1 MVHALVY
8 WRQQFRSHSTD
19 LASHPALNLSLKP
32 PLSYYTPARKTLLK
46 CKADAVILLNAQKR
60 LLTTHRP
67 ASGCV
72 PGLRRLEQRSGA
84 FLRSDALSSVRV
96 PSWAPMPWAAFRCLP
111 ALRRLGQ
118 RSGAF
123 LRSDALS
130 DLSAPP
136 AVSPAWSLAPSCV
149 ELWLFCP
156 QPDALSPPPQLSKP

>member
-96 PSWAPMPWAAFRCLP
+96 PSCAPMPWAAFRCLP

-156 QPDALSPPPQLSKP
+156 QPDALSPHPQLSKP